1 MEPAIQHPGRDVL
14 AAMED
19 AREAATLPLRS
30 LALRG
35 WEGLSGL
42 RMPESYTSQMVLSG
56 NAMSEGGEA
65 TVRTQDSFP
74 GEMLLD
80 RAGGA

>member
-1 MEPAIQHPGRDVL
+1 
-14 AAMED
+14 
-19 AREAATLPLRS
+19 
-30 LALRG
+30 
-35 WEGLSGL
+35 
-42 RMPESYTSQMVLSG
+42 MPESYTSQMVLSG